1 MAEVDVAGLS
11 AGTTHTGVTGGG
23 SVPTARRYSLGIVQP
38 GGAGGD
44 AGGAK
49 VLSAKSELKD
59 ALTAFQQTFVMC
71 DATKPDNPIMFAS
84 EGFYQMTGYTT
95 QETIG
100 KNCRFLQ
107 GAETDKAEIA
117 KLRAAVA
124 AGESWCG
131 RLLNYK
137 KDGSP
142 FWNLLTVSPV
152 KDDNGTVVKFIGMQ
166 VEVTKYTEGAKDKET
181 RPNAL
186 PVSLIKYDAGGG
198 TKLETSQNR
207 ILSTPFPAQY
217 LSWWLKKPPLSSL
230 RCPLTF
236 PFSPL
241 FSPNS
246 RSSPNTARQREEAES
261 TVSELVAEVGNKS
274 LQAEGGEAE
283 GGTQPPKAEGEGS
296 GGAAV
301 GADGKG
307 SERRKSGLMSL
318 LSKKE
323 RSEPAMEAVEEE
335 DEGDHK
341 ARRGLDLATTLERI
355 QKNFVIT
362 DPRLPENP
370 IIFASDDFLELTE
383 YSREEILGRNC
394 RFLQGPDTDPKTV
407 QRIRDAIKKEEDIT
421 VQLLNYTKSGKQ
433 FWNLFHLQAVR
444 DNKGML
450 QYFIGVQLDASQYV
464 DPSILGLQEKLA
476 TEGEKIV
483 LEAANNVEGAVRELA
498 DPGAAAGDLWAEHT
512 APVAIKPHK
521 TGDPAWQAIQE
532 VIKKDGK
539 LSLKHFRPIK
549 PLGAGDT
556 GSVHLVE
563 LRDTT
568 RLFAMKAMDKEVMVN
583 RNKVHRACTERDI
596 LGKIDFPFLPTLYAS
611 FQTATHVC
619 LITEFCAGGELYGIL
634 EKQKGKRLPEA
645 AARFF
650 VAEVLLALEY
660 LHCQGVVYRD
670 LKPENV
676 LVQESGH
683 AMLTDFDLS
692 FSTECN
698 PKLEFP
704 PVPPDFEKR
713 KKKAAQVGCGG
724 ATKGPSPTELELELL
739 PVLVAEPEATSNSF
753 VGTEEY
759 IAPEIISGTGHSSPV
774 DWWTFGIFLYELLY
788 GRSPF
793 RGRNRQ
799 RTFTNVLTKDLAF
812 PANPPVSDEA
822 KDLMR
827 KLLQRDPADRLGAK
841 HGAIEIRSHPFFKSI
856 EWPLIRDMKP
866 PQLDV
871 PVKAISAEAEEG
883 RPSTAEEEMDW
894 DENEARPSTSLD
906 YGY

>member
-1 MAEVDVAGLS
+1 
-11 AGTTHTGVTGGG
+11 
-23 SVPTARRYSLGIVQP
+23 
-38 GGAGGD
+38 
-44 AGGAK
+44 
-49 VLSAKSELKD
+49 
-59 ALTAFQQTFVMC
+59 
-71 DATKPDNPIMFAS
+71 
-84 EGFYQMTGYTT
+84 
-95 QETIG
+95 
-100 KNCRFLQ
+100 
-107 GAETDKAEIA
+107 
-117 KLRAAVA
+117 
-124 AGESWCG
+124 
-131 RLLNYK
+131 
-137 KDGSP
+137 
-142 FWNLLTVSPV
+142 
-152 KDDNGTVVKFIGMQ
+152 
-166 VEVTKYTEGAKDKET
+166 
-181 RPNAL
+181 
-186 PVSLIKYDAGGG
+186 
-198 TKLETSQNR
+198 
-207 ILSTPFPAQY
+207 
-217 LSWWLKKPPLSSL
+217 
-230 RCPLTF
+230 
-236 PFSPL
+236 
-241 FSPNS
+241 
-246 RSSPNTARQREEAES
+246 
-261 TVSELVAEVGNKS
+261 
-274 LQAEGGEAE
+274 
-283 GGTQPPKAEGEGS
+283 
-296 GGAAV
+296 
-301 GADGKG
+301 
-307 SERRKSGLMSL
+307 
-318 LSKKE
+318 KKE

-464 DPSILGLQEKLA
+464 DSSILGLQEKLA

-498 DPGAAAGDLWAEHT
+498 DPGAAAGDLWAVHT

>member
-1 MAEVDVAGLS
+1 MADVDVAGLS

-23 SVPTARRYSLGIVQP
+23 SVPTARRYSLGIVKP
-38 GGAGGD
+38 DGAGGD
-44 AGGAK
+44 AGGTK
-49 VLSAKSELKD
+49 VLSSKSELKD

-84 EGFYQMTGYTT
+84 EGFYQMTGYTA

-107 GAETDKAEIA
+107 GADTDKAEVA

-186 PVSLIKYDAGGG
+186 PVSLIKYDA
-198 TKLETSQNR
+198 
-207 ILSTPFPAQY
+207 
-217 LSWWLKKPPLSSL
+217 
-230 RCPLTF
+230 
-236 PFSPL
+236 
-241 FSPNS
+241 
-246 RSSPNTARQREEAES
+246 RQREEAES
-261 TVSELVAEVGNKS
+261 TVSELVAEVGNKP
-274 LQAEGGEAE
+274 LLAEGGEAE
-283 GGTQPPKAEGEGS
+283 GGAQPPKAEGEGS

-301 GADGKG
+301 GADGKSG
-307 SERRKSGLMSL
+307 RKSGLMSL

-323 RSEPAMEAVEEE
+323 RSEPALEAVEEE
-335 DEGDHK
+335 DAGDHK

-464 DPSILGLQEKLA
+464 DPSIHGLQEKLA
-476 TEGEKIV
+476 KEGEKIV
-483 LEAANNVEGAVRELA
+483 VDAANNVEGAVRELA
-498 DPGAAAGDLWAEHT
+498 DPGAAPGDLWAVHT

-563 LRDTT
+563 LRDTN

-596 LGKIDFPFLPTLYAS
+596 LGRIDFPFLPTLYAS

-660 LHCQGVVYRD
+660 LHCHGVVYRD

-692 FSTECN
+692 FTTECK

-724 ATKGPSPTELELELL
+724 ATKGPSPIELELELL

-841 HGAIEIRSHPFFKSI
+841 HGAVEIRAHPFFKSI
-856 EWPLIRDMKP
+856 EWPLIRNMKP